1 MESSDKNSC
10 RERINDHMMGREEF
24 LESLYDAI
32 DNGTEHDEIID
43 PQEFLMSEFFLDVE
57 KVICFKILLST
68 GGPGDWLMVTCDQ
81 DYYINSVEYHFND
94 WFDHA
99 QVNVSRGSALWRYAE
114 EIAEMMSY
122 S

>member
-1 MESSDKNSC
+1 MESSKEKTC

-24 LESLYDAI
+24 IESLYDAI
-32 DNGTEHDEIID
+32 DNQTEHEEVID
-43 PQEFLMSEFFLDVE
+43 PYEFLMSEFALDVE
-57 KVICFKILLST
+57 KMISFKILLST

-81 DYYINSVEYHFND
+81 DYYINSVDYHFND

-99 QVNVSRGSALWRYAE
+99 QVNVSRDSALWRYAE
-114 EIAEMMSY
+114 EIVEAMSY